1 MKLRNFVIA
10 YGDYYIY
17 SRVDGQ
23 DLPLIDQVH
32 LGQDRGRSILST
44 DDLLKTTYDFSAVE

>member
-32 LGQDRGRSILST
+32 LGQDKGGAILSS
-44 DDLLKTTYDFSAVE
+44 DDHLKTTYDFSAGE